1 MAETSGERAD
11 GLSMGISIKD
21 NGAQW
26 QSLGAIY
33 GGYKQV
39 YKQDMKGTIE
49 KISWTIQVP
58 QSIDVKCSV
67 ISGWSSS

>member
-33 GGYKQV
+33 DGDLFSDIMLDLV
-39 YKQDMKGTIE
+39 
-49 KISWTIQVP
+49 
-58 QSIDVKCSV
+58 
-67 ISGWSSS
+67 